1 MVRDVGLCV
10 CGDLWCLA
18 RRELRFE
25 LIWKSVGLVILP
37 RHCCAAVK
45 RGGEQVLM
53 HIRVCCSL
61 LVNFSERKI

>member
-10 CGDLWCLA
+10 RGDLWCLA
-18 RRELRFE
+18 RRVLRFE

-37 RHCCAAVK
+37 PCCRAAVK
-45 RGGEQVLM
+45 RGSEQVLM

-61 LVNFSERKI
+61 LVIFSERKI